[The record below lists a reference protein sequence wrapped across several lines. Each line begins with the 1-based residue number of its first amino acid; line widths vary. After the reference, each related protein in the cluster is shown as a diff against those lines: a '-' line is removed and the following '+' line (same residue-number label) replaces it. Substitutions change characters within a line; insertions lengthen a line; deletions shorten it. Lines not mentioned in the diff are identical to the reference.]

1 MALQQAVDLLEKML
15 AQEEERRLTEINLG
29 DPLFEPVGGDETI
42 KTLEEIIQEGDDV
55 VGAHQLV
62 GKYVVCVLCLYL
74 SCTTFTPHILITI
87 LFFNSETD

>member
-1 MALQQAVDLLEKML
+1 MALQHAVDLLEKML
-15 AQEEERRLTEINLG
+15 ADEEKKLTEFNLG
-29 DPLFEPVGGDETI
+29 DPLFESANDDPI

-74 SCTTFTPHILITI
+74 SCTTFTLHILITI
-87 LFFNSETD
+87 LFF